1 MMVNFKI
8 MVFWFMTS
16 PDLLD
21 GTNISN
27 EPDATISY
35 HKNGSSR
42 FVWNVGSYQQ
52 NHMALLS

>member
-1 MMVNFKI
+1 MKVVKLEVLMMVNFKI

-16 PDLLD
+16 PDLLN

-35 HKNGSSR
+35 HKK
-42 FVWNVGSYQQ
+42 WK
-52 NHMALLS
+52 